1 MNGSDARAWGRSL
14 SNVWPADA
22 GHDGRRTLLWAWAAR
37 VSDEDIRADVE
48 EALTEDSRL
57 DASDVQVSGENG
69 IVTLRGRVQS
79 REDRRRAEELA
90 TMGRACAMC
99 ATNSKSKIWPRV
111 EQLTPGWRATAEPV
125 PARYYLA

>member
-1 MNGSDARAWGRSL
+1 MGLMREHG
-14 SNVWPADA
+14 
-22 GHDGRRTLLWAWAAR
+22 DGRCPMYGQRMPDTMAEGPYCGRGPR

-57 DASDVQVSGENG
+57 DASDVQVAAENG

-99 ATNSKSKIWPRV
+99 ATNSKSKIWLRV
-111 EQLTPGWRATAEPV
+111 EQLTPAWRATAAPV